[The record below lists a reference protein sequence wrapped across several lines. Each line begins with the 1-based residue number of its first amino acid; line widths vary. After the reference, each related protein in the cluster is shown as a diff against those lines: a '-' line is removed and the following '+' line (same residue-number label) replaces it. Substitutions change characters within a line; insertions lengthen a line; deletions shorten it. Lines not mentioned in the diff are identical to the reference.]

1 MYQYATMMK
10 HASMAA
16 YNYIIKFVNKI
27 KLKSELVCQY
37 ADNVMQEVSVLWSKL
52 ETYYVNQRH
61 NHMVCVPEWF
71 FEY

>member
-37 ADNVMQEVSVLWSKL
+37 ADNVMQEVSVL
-52 ETYYVNQRH
+52 
-61 NHMVCVPEWF
+61 
-71 FEY
+71 